1 MSPFPRRDY
10 RSTVVA
16 QFHRSG
22 LTQVDLWCAHHLG
35 RANSG
40 HPGVITDS
48 FPDDGDVPAR

>member
-1 MSPFPRRDY
+1 MCPYPRRDY
-10 RSTVVA
+10 RSAVVA

-22 LTQVDLWCAHHLG
+22 LTQVDLWCTHHLG